1 MADTAIAITAGSGT
15 NIDTRTE
22 ATNSNHRQVVVLG
35 DPSVN
40 AGVAPVDVTLG
51 LSVQVTAHVPGTG
64 ATSLGKAE
72 DAVHTSGDVGVM
84 ALGVRTDSPA
94 ARAGTDGDYEPVQ
107 ITGGRVASSIDGG
120 CSTATLANV
129 STSTTSA
136 TLVASNSAR
145 RVAIVVNESSVVMYV
160 KYGSTASATSYS
172 YALQASET
180 LKEDRYT
187 GIITGTLASSTGTAR
202 VTELTV

>member
-1 MADTAIAITAGSGT
+1 MADTAVAISAGSGT

-51 LSVQVTAHVPGTG
+51 LSVQVTAQVPGTAG
-64 ATSLGKAE
+64 TNLGKAE
-72 DAVHTSGDVGVM
+72 DAAHTSGHTGVLM
-84 ALGVRTDSPA
+84 LGIRTDAPSTRTDA
-94 ARAGTDGDYEPVQ
+94 DGDYEAPQ
-107 ITGGRVASSIDGG
+107 FTAGRLAATVDGG

-129 STSTTSA
+129 ATSTTSA
-136 TLVASNSAR
+136 TLVASNSSR
-145 RVAIVVNESSVVMYV
+145 RVAIIVNESSVVMYV
-160 KYGSTASATSYS
+160 KYGATASATSYT

-180 LKEDRYT
+180 VKEDRYT

-202 VTELTV
+202 VTEVTA